1 MKIVIVGDGKVGY
14 NIAKQLLAEGH
25 DIVVI
30 DNNPDVLEDSL
41 HKLDVLVV
49 DGNGVTLQ
57 TQEEAD
63 VANSDLLIAATSA
76 DEINL
81 LCCILA
87 KKLGCRHTIC
97 RMSNPDYVQS
107 IRDDFGLSMTVNPE
121 LTAARE
127 IFRILQFPSFLKRD
141 TFAKGRVE
149 IVELKLTE
157 DCALVGKRLER
168 LSDVLRG
175 VKILV
180 CAVERGDEVCI
191 PDGSF
196 ELRANDKITVT
207 APRSE
212 LVKML
217 KALKISN
224 QKIRDVL
231 IIGGSKI
238 AVYLAEELIKSGVN
252 VKIIEQK
259 LEKCRALSE
268 RLPSAVIINGDGTL
282 QDLLSSEGIE
292 ETDAVISLTNIDEE
306 NLVISMYADSC
317 GVPKSITKI
326 NRTEYLRLFKDRDI
340 GSVICPKMLASYEII
355 RYVRAMDNTTGGSV
369 KTMYRIVDE
378 KVEAL
383 EFAVTDSTK
392 CIGEPLKKVNL
403 KNNIL
408 LACINRMGK
417 VIIPSGND
425 YIMAGDTI
433 IVITTAEGMYKDI
446 NDIFA
451 DA

>member
-107 IRDDFGLSMTVNPE
+107 IQYMRDDFGLSMTVNPE

-157 DCALVGKRLER
+157 NCALVGKRLER

-392 CIGEPLKKVNL
+392 CIGEPLKKS
-403 KNNIL
+403 IS
-408 LACINRMGK
+408 R
-417 VIIPSGND
+417 
-425 YIMAGDTI
+425 TI
-433 IVITTAEGMYKDI
+433 SFLPA
-446 NDIFA
+446 
-451 DA
+451 

>member
-41 HKLDVLVV
+41 QKLDVLVV
-49 DGNGVTLQ
+49 DGNGVTLK

-87 KKLGCRHTIC
+87 KKLGCRHAIC

-107 IRDDFGLSMTVNPE
+107 IQYMRDDFGLSMTVNPE

-149 IVELKLTE
+149 IVELKLKE
-157 DCALVGKRLER
+157 DCALVGKKLEK

-175 VKILV
+175 VKVLV
-180 CAVERGDEVCI
+180 CAVDRGGEVCI

-196 ELRANDKITVT
+196 ELQANDKITVT

-238 AVYLAEELIKSGVN
+238 AVYLADELIKSGVN

-259 LEKCRALSE
+259 LDKCRALSE
-268 RLPSAVIINGDGTL
+268 RLPGAVIINGDGTL

-292 ETDAVISLTNIDEE
+292 DTDAVVSLTNIDEE
-306 NLVISMYADSC
+306 NLIISMYADVC
-317 GVPKSITKI
+317 KVPKTITKI
-326 NRTEYLRLFKDRDI
+326 NRTEYIKLFKDKDI
-340 GSVICPKMLASYEII
+340 GSVVCPKCS
-355 RYVRAMDNTTGGSV
+355 RG
-369 KTMYRIVDE
+369 
-378 KVEAL
+378 
-383 EFAVTDSTK
+383 
-392 CIGEPLKKVNL
+392 
-403 KNNIL
+403 
-408 LACINRMGK
+408 
-417 VIIPSGND
+417 
-425 YIMAGDTI
+425 
-433 IVITTAEGMYKDI
+433 
-446 NDIFA
+446 
-451 DA
+451 

>member
-107 IRDDFGLSMTVNPE
+107 IQYMRDDFGLSMTVNPE

-157 DCALVGKRLER
+157 NCALVGKRLER

-317 GVPKSITKI
+317 GVPKSITKSTAPNI
-326 NRTEYLRLFKDRDI
+326 S
-340 GSVICPKMLASYEII
+340 GSLKTGISAALYVPKCL
-355 RYVRAMDNTTGGSV
+355 RAM
-369 KTMYRIVDE
+369 R
-378 KVEAL
+378 
-383 EFAVTDSTK
+383 
-392 CIGEPLKKVNL
+392 
-403 KNNIL
+403 
-408 LACINRMGK
+408 
-417 VIIPSGND
+417 
-425 YIMAGDTI
+425 
-433 IVITTAEGMYKDI
+433 
-446 NDIFA
+446 
-451 DA
+451 